1 MRKAIESKDVDAMK
15 LFFTELASVVAT
27 REVDYFRRI
36 ENVEQRSKGIKC
48 TYAGVFLKLG
58 SS

>member
-15 LFFTELASVVAT
+15 LFFTELASVAAT

-36 ENVEQRSKGIKC
+36 ENVEHRSKGIKC
-48 TYAGVFLKLG
+48 TYEGFFF
-58 SS
+58 